1 MKVAI
6 VVAVAENG
14 VIGDEGSIP
23 WHYPEDL
30 AYFKEVTIG
39 HPVIMGRRTY
49 EAITERLGEPL
60 PERLNIVLSSQD
72 LDLPEGAV
80 QAGSIDA
87 ALDLAAETDSEV
99 AYVIG
104 GASVY
109 EQVLPRT
116 DRLYV
121 TEIPESPAGDT
132 HFPAWDR
139 SQWEEVD
146 HEERDGLVFRTYD
159 RVTDSP
165 S

>member
-30 AYFKEVTIG
+30 AYFKDVTVG
-39 HPVIMGRRTY
+39 NPVIMGRRTY
-49 EAITERLGEPL
+49 EAITDRLGEPL
-60 PERLNIVLSSQD
+60 PDRLNIVLSSQD
-72 LDLPEGAV
+72 LDLPDGAV
-80 QAGSIDA
+80 QAGSIEA
-87 ALDLAAETDSEV
+87 ALDIAAETGTET

-116 DRLYV
+116 DRLHV
-121 TEIPESPAGDT
+121 TEIPESPPGDT
-132 HFPAWDR
+132 HFPEWDR
-139 SQWEEVD
+139 SEWEEV
-146 HEERDGLVFRTYD
+146 ERKERDRLVFRTYE
-159 RVTDSP
+159 RTEA
-165 S
+165 